1 MKNFSTW
8 RQTDFAQ
15 MGMAGITEN
24 DVPRLTRQRICNSI
38 VMKLFAVMDGEND
51 PFYNFTAPLTVAADQ
66 EQLKDASTNGGVITA
81 ISAITNTVTRN
92 AGVFVAGSIIE
103 VMIWT
108 KATSLIAFQWTARI
122 TVGGSTGTWVAIS
135 GTPGT
140 FAGADHGVAVHVKKT
155 LSVTTVDLSTLYLRK
170 IVKVWD
176 NGLTGAK
183 DRVFYL
189 TPDSRKFTEDY
200 RNPDLEGE
208 IRAYHRGDTL
218 ELAVGG
224 SAAALATAQME
235 YEGKPNVYTDATEN
249 VEILIPP
256 EWNYFLQDEMEF
268 QYRKYGKKSVPDG
281 LAERMAAY
289 EKMFTAKL
297 KDKARSE
304 EAKGKLS
311 E

>member
-1 MKNFSTW
+1 
-8 RQTDFAQ
+8 

-24 DVPRLTRQRICNSI
+24 DVPRLTRQRICSSI
-38 VMKLFAVMDGEND
+38 AMKLFACMDGEND

-66 EQLKDASTNGGVITA
+66 EFLKDTVTNGGTITA
-81 ISAITNTVTRN
+81 IDSTAKTISRSS
-92 AGVFVAGSIIE
+92 GVFVAGSLLDIIL
-103 VMIWT
+103 IT
-108 KATSLIAFQWTARI
+108 KASALIAFHWKARI
-122 TVGGSTGTWVAIS
+122 TIGGATGTYEVIS
-135 GTPGT
+135 GTAAT
-140 FAGADHGVAVHVKKT
+140 FASATQSAAVGITRT
-155 LSVTTVDLSTLYLRK
+155 LSTTTVDLSTLYLRK
-170 IVKVWD
+170 IIKVWD

-218 ELAVGG
+218 ELGVGS
-224 SAAALATAQME
+224 SAAALAAAQME

-249 VEILIPP
+249 DEIFIPP
-256 EWNYFLQDEMEF
+256 EWNKFLEDEMEF
-268 QYRKYGKKSVPDG
+268 EYRKYGKKSVPDN

-289 EKMFTAKL
+289 EKMYTAKL
-297 KDKARSE
+297 KDKAMRE